1 MKTKPVL
8 LLDAD
13 ELQPHNFDKENT
25 DMKATKSIRNFDLDT
40 KQGKLFKALVLDRE
54 TLTESQISKRF
65 GIKNPT
71 ATISVIRQRG
81 YAVYANERVAGNNV
95 RVTEYRH
102 GEASRKMVSLAYK
115 AMQAGMT
122 V

>member
-1 MKTKPVL
+1 MKKKPVL
-8 LLDAD
+8 LTNAD
-13 ELQPHNFDKENT
+13 ELQPFNLNEENT
-25 DMKATKSIRNFDLDT
+25 DMKATKSIRKFDLDT

-102 GEASRKMVSLAYK
+102 GEASRKMVALAYK